1 MELCT
6 LIFNGALICL
16 QEEKTILNTKWKEL
30 VYAYTRIYHSQNTP
44 YRSITGQYSGKWL
57 TKTIF
62 EFRGEGFRVDNIEY
76 WVLKILALLYSFH
89 YFELNTQYASLK
101 ARCRIQYSIFNIWP
115 ITRMHYQGLKGHKVW
130 DKEGWLSNSIL
141 HTQYLAPCPAPKP
154 LITIQYLG
162 V

>member
-57 TKTIF
+57 AKTIF
-62 EFRGEGFRVDNIEY
+62 DFRGKGSGMIMLSIEY
-76 WVLKILALLYSFH
+76 KYKKYVSP
-89 YFELNTQYASLK
+89 QS
-101 ARCRIQYSIFNIWP
+101 SP
-115 ITRMHYQGLKGHKVW
+115 M
-130 DKEGWLSNSIL
+130 
-141 HTQYLAPCPAPKP
+141 
-154 LITIQYLG
+154 
-162 V
+162 

>member
-1 MELCT
+1 MERARNIYKMELCT

-62 EFRGEGFRVDNIEY
+62 DFRG
-76 WVLKILALLYSFH
+76 
-89 YFELNTQYASLK
+89 
-101 ARCRIQYSIFNIWP
+101 
-115 ITRMHYQGLKGHKVW
+115 
-130 DKEGWLSNSIL
+130 
-141 HTQYLAPCPAPKP
+141 
-154 LITIQYLG
+154 
-162 V
+162 